1 MTHEIVPVRNYV
13 AVWAALIVF
22 TFTTAGVAFINLGPF
37 NILVALTIAFI
48 KMILVIVFF
57 MHVKQANNLTRLF
70 VVAGFVW
77 MAIGALLT
85 FSDYL
90 SRGWLPPG
98 HMW

>member
-1 MTHEIVPVRNYV
+1 MTHEVVPVRNYV
-13 AVWAALIVF
+13 AVWAVLIIL
-22 TFTTAGVAFINLGPF
+22 TFTTAWVAHIDLGPF

-48 KMILVIVFF
+48 KMILVIVYF
-57 MHVKQANNLTRLF
+57 MHVKQADSLTRLF